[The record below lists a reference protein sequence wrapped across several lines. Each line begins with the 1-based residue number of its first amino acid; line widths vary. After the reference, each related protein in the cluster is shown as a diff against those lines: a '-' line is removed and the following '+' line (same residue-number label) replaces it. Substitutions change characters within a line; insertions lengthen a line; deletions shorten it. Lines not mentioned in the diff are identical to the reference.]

1 MVVADVLKL
10 IQDNE
15 VKFVDLRFTDTN
27 GKEHHVTVPAH
38 TFDADKFEDGHPFD
52 GSSIGGSKSI
62 QGSNMLLIPEPGS
75 ANMVPSW
82 MSQHC

>member
-27 GKEHHVTVPAH
+27 GKRTSCKPYLHILLMRT
-38 TFDADKFEDGHPFD
+38 KFEDGHPF
-52 GSSIGGSKSI
+52 
-62 QGSNMLLIPEPGS
+62 
-75 ANMVPSW
+75 
-82 MSQHC
+82 